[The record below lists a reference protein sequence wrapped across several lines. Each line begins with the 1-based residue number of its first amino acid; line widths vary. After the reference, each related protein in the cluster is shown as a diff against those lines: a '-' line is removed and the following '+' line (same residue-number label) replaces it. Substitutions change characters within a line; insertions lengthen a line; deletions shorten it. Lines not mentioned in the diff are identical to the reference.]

1 ILLFQHKE
9 GVFQGDDLCDR
20 DYSYGPPFYIKINP
34 NSNTAQ
40 PSPHNKPQ
48 HITPG
53 KQEKKEYQTNKT
65 QQTPYKKTKKQ
76 KKQKTKNKNKNI
88 NKNQHQSKNNNN
100 I

>member
-1 ILLFQHKE
+1 
-9 GVFQGDDLCDR
+9 
-20 DYSYGPPFYIKINP
+20 NP

-65 QQTPYKKTKKQ
+65 QQTPCKKTKKT